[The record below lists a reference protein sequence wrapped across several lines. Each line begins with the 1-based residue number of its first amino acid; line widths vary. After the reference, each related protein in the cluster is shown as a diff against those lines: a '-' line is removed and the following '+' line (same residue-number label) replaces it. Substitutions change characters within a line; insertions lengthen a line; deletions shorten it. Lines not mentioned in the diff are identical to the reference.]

1 MKLLVSIFLLFSIAQ
16 AQTVGVNINDVNVE
30 EGTTIEIKK
39 RSGDA
44 YGAIVK
50 PNEPLFEITQG
61 EEDLVGDGAPLLKD
75 ARNNW
80 KKSCNVWK
88 KEFKDMNKLNQIIT
102 MNCGKQV
109 CATEAMETTCSSKAT
124 YKLKVRLN

>member
-1 MKLLVSIFLLFSIAQ
+1 MRIFISLLLLFSIAQ
-16 AQTVGVNINDVNVE
+16 AQKVGVNINDVNAE

-39 RSGDA
+39 GGA

-61 EEDLVGDGAPLLKD
+61 EEDLSGDGAPLLKD

-80 KKSCNVWK
+80 KKSCADWK
-88 KEFKDMNKLNQIIT
+88 KEFKDMNKLNQILT

-109 CATEAMETTCSSKAT
+109 CTTEAMETTCSSKAT
-124 YKLKVRLN
+124 YKLKVRIN

>member
-1 MKLLVSIFLLFSIAQ
+1 MKLFLSILLLLSIAQ
-16 AQTVGVNINDVNVE
+16 AQKVGVNIEDVNAE

-44 YGAIVK
+44 YGSIVK
-50 PNEPLFEITQG
+50 PSEPLFEITQG
-61 EEDLVGDGAPLLKD
+61 EEDLVGDGAPLLKE

-80 KKSCNVWK
+80 KKSCNDWK
-88 KEFKDMNKLNQIIT
+88 KEFKEMNKLNQILT

-124 YKLKVRLN
+124 YKLKVRVN

>member
-1 MKLLVSIFLLFSIAQ
+1 MKKVLLVGWAILSLISCRSKSKVY
-16 AQTVGVNINDVNVE
+16 TGP
-30 EGTTIEIKK
+30 IEIKK
-39 RSGDA
+39 GGA

-61 EEDLVGDGAPLLKD
+61 EEDLSGDGAPLLKD

-80 KKSCNVWK
+80 KKSCADWK
-88 KEFKDMNKLNQIIT
+88 KEFKDMNKLNQILT

-109 CATEAMETTCSSKAT
+109 CTTEAMETTCSSKAT
-124 YKLKVRLN
+124 YKLKVRVN

>member
-1 MKLLVSIFLLFSIAQ
+1 MKLLISILLLFSIAQ
-16 AQTVGVNINDVNVE
+16 AQKVGVNIDDVSAE
-30 EGTTIEIKK
+30 ESTTIEIKK

-75 ARNNW
+75 ARNNL
-80 KKSCNVWK
+80 KKSCNDWK
-88 KEFKDMNKLNQIIT
+88 KEFKEMNKLNQIIT
-102 MNCGKQV
+102 MNCGKPT
-109 CATEAMETTCSSKAT
+109 CATEAMETTCTSKAT
-124 YKLKVRLN
+124 YKVKVRLN

>member
-1 MKLLVSIFLLFSIAQ
+1 MKFLMSILLLFSVAQ
-16 AQTVGVNINDVNVE
+16 AQTVGVNINDVNAE

-39 RSGDA
+39 RSGG

-80 KKSCNVWK
+80 KKSCNDWK

-102 MNCGKQV
+102 MNCGKQI

>member
-1 MKLLVSIFLLFSIAQ
+1 MRILTLILFLFSVAQ
-16 AQTVGVNINDVNVE
+16 AQKVGVNIDDVNAE

-44 YGAIVK
+44 YGATVK

-61 EEDLVGDGAPLLKD
+61 EEDLVGDGAPLLKE

-80 KKSCNVWK
+80 KKSCNDWK
-88 KEFKDMNKLNQIIT
+88 KEFKEMNKLNQILT

-109 CATEAMETTCSSKAT
+109 CATEVMETTCSSKAT